1 MAESEDLYNI
11 LQVHP
16 AAHPEVVRAAYRRLT
31 LLYHPDR
38 NPSPDANEQM
48 RRLTHAYGILGDPE
62 KRAAYDRRRLDHKDA
77 EPTQEHHP
85 PSKETRGTS
94 PQDRTTGYWN
104 ILNDEPGLVT
114 VYTVDPTES
123 DYWLVV
129 QLREGEPELFVTWE
143 TEISDSDIAT
153 VTLRT
158 SHRGAWREQ
167 WIVSTDREA
176 TFVPPDNVMRTI
188 GALRHSKEF
197 KIEVTPFGGDPLN
210 ASFQVEGFA
219 EAFGPVLE
227 ALHPEWV
234 PTHAPRS
241 QSAGCGCLFHVAGLS
256 ALLAVFG
263 SIWFSVEYLAG

>member
-85 PSKETRGTS
+85 PSKETPGTS

-129 QLREGEPELFVTWE
+129 QLREGEAELFVTWE

-167 WIVSTDREA
+167 
-176 TFVPPDNVMRTI
+176 
-188 GALRHSKEF
+188 
-197 KIEVTPFGGDPLN
+197 
-210 ASFQVEGFA
+210 
-219 EAFGPVLE
+219 
-227 ALHPEWV
+227 
-234 PTHAPRS
+234 
-241 QSAGCGCLFHVAGLS
+241 
-256 ALLAVFG
+256 
-263 SIWFSVEYLAG
+263 